1 MRCCDRDLRCIEKR
15 RKFLYQSG
23 VAMAGWIGLSRLGCG
38 SMTAHRITVMRWHA
52 DSQKLVAAT
61 EGCLQIIDPDTG
73 QEASRISIEL
83 QKILDLAFD
92 PRGQHVLIAGGDP
105 SQRGIV
111 ELRQWHS
118 GDRHSGDRHSG
129 DRHSSDWPSGDLL
142 QSHVIEGDV
151 VTRVAW
157 SPEGER
163 WLEVDWNGGC
173 RIRGVSGTPPIQYA
187 GHTRTILAAAWAKSQ
202 PWVATAGVESSI
214 HIWNPDDG
222 APIRRFDQ
230 HTQSV
235 VALDFIQPDMNPDPF
250 LVSAGED
257 ATLRLWQ
264 PKNGRLIR
272 FARLPATP
280 ISIASLGSGLVYAVV
295 LDDGR
300 IIRVDL
306 ADLSMIPLIE
316 SASEDRIQAVATNG
330 PGDMLYVMRESGL
343 RSKHLR
349 PHE

>member
-1 MRCCDRDLRCIEKR
+1 MRCCDRDIHCTEKR
-15 RKFLYQSG
+15 RNFLYRSG
-23 VAMAGWIGLSRLGCG
+23 VAMAGWIGLSRLGWG
-38 SMTAHRITVMRWHA
+38 SMTANRITVMRWHA
-52 DSQKLVAAT
+52 DSRKLVAAT

-73 QEASRISIEL
+73 QEVSRISIEP

-111 ELRQWHS
+111 ELRRWP
-118 GDRHSGDRHSG
+118 SG

-163 WLEVDWNGGC
+163 WLEVDWSGGC

-235 VALDFIQPDMNPDPF
+235 VALDFIQPDMNQDPF

-272 FARLPATP
+272 FARLPAPPT
-280 ISIASLGSGLVYAVV
+280 SIASLGSGLVYAVV

-300 IIRVDL
+300 IVRVDL
-306 ADLSMIPLIE
+306 ADLSMATLIE
-316 SASEDRIQAVATNG
+316 SSAEDRILAVATNG

-343 RSKHLR
+343 HAIVV
-349 PHE
+349 